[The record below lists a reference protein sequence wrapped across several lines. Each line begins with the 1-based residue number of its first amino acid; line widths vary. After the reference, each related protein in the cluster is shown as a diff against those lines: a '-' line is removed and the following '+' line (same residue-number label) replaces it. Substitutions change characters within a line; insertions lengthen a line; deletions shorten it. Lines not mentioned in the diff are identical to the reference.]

1 MMPSSCTGTFLKR
14 PLLSFYFSRLPPTIR
29 DPRNP
34 AAPLRTHAS
43 THSDDITSVQFSRSP
58 ESSHVLLSASSD
70 GLLCTTDAREDDEDE
85 AGLHVGNWGCSIAQS
100 GWVRG
105 NTNTRGIWAAS
116 DMETFSVWTGELDQA
131 QNIDIREPSVHRQD
145 LTWVTDYLIGGHNR
159 STILPDHDNDLVV
172 FSGSNEGDIAMLTRP
187 TFSNVNQPW
196 HLHSLWTMNHIGVVR
211 SCLWDEQNN
220 VLITGGEDAK
230 INIWSGPST
239 SSISADIGS
248 KRENISF
255 EMDVDEEVG
264 SPSSKKRRF

>member
-1 MMPSSCTGTFLKR
+1 MGSPWLQALNYRVMMPSSCTGTFLKR

-116 DMETFSVWTGELDQA
+116 DMETFSVWTGEV
-131 QNIDIREPSVHRQD
+131 S
-145 LTWVTDYLIGGHNR
+145 LI
-159 STILPDHDNDLVV
+159 NDLL
-172 FSGSNEGDIAMLTRP
+172 SA
-187 TFSNVNQPW
+187 
-196 HLHSLWTMNHIGVVR
+196 HHA
-211 SCLWDEQNN
+211 NN
-220 VLITGGEDAK
+220 YDSWIKLK
-230 INIWSGPST
+230 I
-239 SSISADIGS
+239 SISGNPQYIDKTSLGS
-248 KRENISF
+248 RIT
-255 EMDVDEEVG
+255 
-264 SPSSKKRRF
+264 